1 VRMPT
6 QFMDVKQTA
15 EYLNMSVQWV
25 YREAPKLGLVPYKF
39 GRGSNAKIQFKVSDV
54 QVWIKQRRTSG

>member
-1 VRMPT
+1 MPP

-25 YREAPKLGLVPYKF
+25 YKEAPRLGLTPYKF
-39 GRGSNAKIQFKVSDV
+39 GSGRNAKLQFKLSEV
-54 QVWIKQRRTSG
+54 QGWVRQQRVPEW